1 MRTAIRLLAMGL
13 RVTNAGFEPVNGS
26 YSTQPHTSVPASFD
40 LVCQQQGWDT
50 TKMWSRLNGGRD
62 WYKHESNES
71 YIYYNNADRKWWID
85 GPDGMGVYITSPSP
99 YQQQPPNQGWN
110 LIHKSVKDT
119 TLPSVTTCD
128 L

>member
-1 MRTAIRLLAMGL
+1 MGTAIRLLLAMGL

-71 YIYYNNADRKWWID
+71 YIYYNNADGKWWID
-85 GPDGMGVYITSPSP
+85 GPDGMGGLHHVTLSVPATSS
-99 YQQQPPNQGWN
+99 QPGLDP
-110 LIHKSVKDT
+110 LTK
-119 TLPSVTTCD
+119 
-128 L
+128 